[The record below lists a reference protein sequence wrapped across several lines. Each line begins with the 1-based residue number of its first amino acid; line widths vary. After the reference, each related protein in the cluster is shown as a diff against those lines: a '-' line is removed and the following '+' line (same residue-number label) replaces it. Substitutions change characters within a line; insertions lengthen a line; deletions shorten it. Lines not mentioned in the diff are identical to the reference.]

1 MQIATTS
8 VPTFHRSRRA
18 STILEPERLETY
30 HVKSTQMLLLRIS
43 FVRDSG
49 AIRGGRSPTR
59 QGHRKTLVLKLS
71 CRRVR
76 PDECHRPC
84 ATIQPNR
91 ANARVRSESTRVPAA
106 QAAPQYAKPVPPAIR
121 NIGFGRIHPLAQVRK
136 AETHRRARD
145 SCALSRSGTSR
156 PSSRTSYLQGVHSF
170 GLAAQ
175 FVFLSAGYART
186 IFVCTALPSSSCL
199 RLGDDAAESHAFK
212 RAKRIVR
219 SDGESWPSDALREEF
234 GRQLGAA
241 EDGRCPECAWN

>member
-1 MQIATTS
+1 MRYAHIFCGWSGRLKPSGSNGRRSERPRRDSRLSTG
-8 VPTFHRSRRA
+8 PTLFSACRSRQGGFRVSIVVVVP
-18 STILEPERLETY
+18 STILEPKRLETY

-91 ANARVRSESTRVPAA
+91 ANARVRSEPTRVPAA

-121 NIGFGRIHPLAQVRK
+121 NIGFGRIHPLTQVRK
-136 AETHRRARD
+136 AETHRRA
-145 SCALSRSGTSR
+145 
-156 PSSRTSYLQGVHSF
+156 
-170 GLAAQ
+170 
-175 FVFLSAGYART
+175 
-186 IFVCTALPSSSCL
+186 
-199 RLGDDAAESHAFK
+199 
-212 RAKRIVR
+212 
-219 SDGESWPSDALREEF
+219 
-234 GRQLGAA
+234 
-241 EDGRCPECAWN
+241 